1 MTVVSDAFPYPERA
15 QGVTS
20 VTLAATPEAAGRSRR
35 MVRHALRRWG
45 LAALTEDAELVVS
58 EIVTNSVKATSLA
71 DAGTGRAGPP
81 DLAPVQVRVLL
92 FPAAVIIEVR
102 DRDPTGP
109 VQQHATPDQEG
120 GRGLAIVAALC
131 TRWHYFPSSRGG
143 KVVWAELAIPPQ
155 TVSRR
160 RARRACRGGRDVPGW
175 PPSAALIPPVI
186 LTCCAGYTGA
196 SRRSACTA
204 AHWPPA
210 APTPAQAASSKLPP
224 AHQPPAARPAGEGI
238 RHHRPR
244 PAPRPLCGYHPAM
257 DR

>member
-58 EIVTNSVKATSLA
+58 EIVTNSVKATSPA
-71 DAGTGRAGPP
+71 GAGTGRAGPP
-81 DLAPVQVRVLL
+81 DLAPVQVRILL

-143 KVVWAELAIPPQ
+143 KVVWAELAITPETVSAAGTPGLPRRARCTGMA
-155 TVSRR
+155 TVSR
-160 RARRACRGGRDVPGW
+160 A
-175 PPSAALIPPVI
+175 
-186 LTCCAGYTGA
+186 
-196 SRRSACTA
+196 
-204 AHWPPA
+204 
-210 APTPAQAASSKLPP
+210 
-224 AHQPPAARPAGEGI
+224 
-238 RHHRPR
+238 
-244 PAPRPLCGYHPAM
+244 HPAR
-257 DR
+257 DPDLLRRVYRGLKALCLHRSPLAACGTCPGPGG